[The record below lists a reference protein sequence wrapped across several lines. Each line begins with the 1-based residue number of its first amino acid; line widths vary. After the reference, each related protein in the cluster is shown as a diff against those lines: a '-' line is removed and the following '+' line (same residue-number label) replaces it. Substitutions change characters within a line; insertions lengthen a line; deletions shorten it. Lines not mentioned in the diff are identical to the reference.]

1 MKKKDLNEKE
11 IIEALELIK
20 FDYQKHH
27 SLKAALYDFFKEE
40 KYDKVMRGIVTNKED
55 LLTVKKV
62 TKTYQLLKKYEEEIL
77 SGKFIKKEPNVI
89 EIEDSKS
96 KLDEFIFLNGKVYK
110 KNEMD
115 KYVEQKYDE
124 IVNSSSDYKPFDDNY
139 DIFYDGKCNL
149 INLHGK
155 LIYSVR
161 EKKYDIKRVSSN
173 VLYIKLEHGN
183 QKEERVYVGIDGTIL
198 FDLDTD
204 DNDYDDIQLKNII
217 SVLDYYFDKP
227 NLLEKF
233 FLVLKNNNN
242 LDYLNEKILSI
253 KDNFIC
259 TKNNIESVSY
269 YDYQGKRIISSDLDV
284 LCYIDDKINQAS
296 DNRNIIVIGKLNNKL
311 ERLYGYYD
319 LDNQC
324 LFGKLEKYVP
334 GPWLG
339 YLSFEKLRWDWRYEK
354 EIKVWNQEGD
364 SYLES
369 PRFFIDFM
377 KKEGTVSIGTEN
389 FVFQSLHLIK
399 DDLYYAIYEH
409 KFYKPKYPVID
420 YSKVENDY
428 YRVLVQYKNGKYTK
442 ISDPIEEK
450 FFVIHSMEPIQIF
463 AGEKFFY
470 VDDNKKICCTNTLQ
484 NKTKLKY
491 LSLEAQSPKF
501 LALNASEFLLTGY
514 QELAKIETTELAIKK
529 KNELITSSREN
540 EQKKGNFVIQP
551 VFFTDKDEIRTLKN
565 CYDGI
570 SHVESF
576 GKDSIYLSPTNYFA
590 ISSNFDAD
598 IKSIDPNKRM
608 ILRVGYR
615 TNSSQFFTRN
625 ILIDMNGNI
634 LIGYSLNI
642 DYKNGYYIVKTLD
655 QTMQLYDVNAI
666 PVTGACDKIYFV
678 EKMYVNKNGNIEK
691 KEPRLVIENLGYTYL
706 IDGKDYIISENTVY
720 SSIINEVND
729 LFDESVID
737 EVNNLVLDEN
747 SSKKNGKTRTLD
759 KRRS

>member
-1 MKKKDLNEKE
+1 MQKKDLNEKE
-11 IIEALELIK
+11 IIEALDLIK

-62 TKTYQLLKKYEEEIL
+62 TETYQLLKKYEEEIL
-77 SGKFIKKEPNVI
+77 SGKFVKKESKVI

-115 KYVEQKYDE
+115 KYVEQKYEE
-124 IVNSSSDYKPFDDNY
+124 IVNSSSIYNPFDDNY

-161 EKKYDIKRVSSN
+161 AKKYDIKRVSSN
-173 VLYIKLEHGN
+173 VLYIKLEHEN

-198 FDLDTD
+198 FDLDTN
-204 DNDYDDIQLKNII
+204 DNDYDEIQLKNII
-217 SVLDYYFDKP
+217 SILDYYFDKP

-233 FLVLKNNNN
+233 FLVLKNYNN

-259 TKNNIESVSY
+259 TMNNIESVSY
-269 YDYQGKRIISSDLDV
+269 YDYQGKRIINSDLDV

-296 DNRNIIVIGKLNNKL
+296 DNRNIIVIGKLNSKL
-311 ERLYGYYD
+311 EELYGYYD

-324 LFGKLEKYVP
+324 IFGKLGKYNP
-334 GPWLG
+334 GPWRG
-339 YLSFEKLRWDWRYEK
+339 YLSLENLSWDWHVK
-354 EIKVWNQEGD
+354 EIRVWNQKGD
-364 SYLES
+364 SYLEN
-369 PRFFIDFM
+369 PHFFIKSK
-377 KKEGTVSIGTEN
+377 KKEGTVGSNIDN

-409 KFYKPKYPVID
+409 KYAFSYG
-420 YSKVENDY
+420 SKEVTDY
-428 YRVLVQYKNGKYTK
+428 YRVLVQYSDGKYTK

-450 FFVIHSMEPIQIF
+450 FFVIHSMEPLQIF
-463 AGEKFFY
+463 VGKMFFY
-470 VDDNKKICCTNTLQ
+470 VDDNKKLCCTDTLK
-484 NKTKLKY
+484 NENDLKHP
-491 LSLEAQSPKF
+491 SLEVQSPKF
-501 LALNASEFLLTGY
+501 FALNDSEFLSTDY
-514 QELAKIETTELAIKK
+514 QELVKIETTELAIKK
-529 KNELITSSREN
+529 QNELIASSRKN

-551 VFFTDKDEIRTLKN
+551 VFFRDKDEIRTLEN

-590 ISSNFDAD
+590 ISSNFDAA

-615 TNSSQFFTRN
+615 TNSSRFFTRN

-737 EVNNLVLDEN
+737 EVNNLALDEN
-747 SSKKNGKTRTLD
+747 LNKKTGKTRTLD
-759 KRRS
+759 KRSS

>member
-1 MKKKDLNEKE
+1 MQKKDLNEKE
-11 IIEALELIK
+11 IIEALDLIK

-27 SLKAALYDFFKEE
+27 SLKAALYDFFKKE

-62 TKTYQLLKKYEEEIL
+62 TETYQLLKKYEEEIL
-77 SGKFIKKEPNVI
+77 SGKFVKKEPNVI

-96 KLDEFIFLNGKVYK
+96 KLDEFVFLNGKVYK

-115 KYVEQKYDE
+115 KYVEQKYKE
-124 IVNSSSDYKPFDDNY
+124 IVNSSSVYKPFDNNY
-139 DIFYDGKCNL
+139 DIFYDDKCNL

-155 LIYSVR
+155 LIYSAR
-161 EKKYDIKRVSSN
+161 EKNAIKRINNN
-173 VLYIKLEHGN
+173 VLYIKLEHEN
-183 QKEERVYVGIDGTIL
+183 QKEKRVYVGIDGTIL
-198 FDLDTD
+198 FDLDTN
-204 DNDYDDIQLKNII
+204 DNDYNEIQLKNII
-217 SVLDYYFDKP
+217 SILDYYFDKP

-233 FLVLKNNNN
+233 FLVLKNNN
-242 LDYLNEKILSI
+242 LDYLNEEILSI

-259 TKNNIESVSY
+259 TINNIESVSY
-269 YDYQGKRIISSDLDV
+269 YDYQGKRIINSDLDV
-284 LCYIDDKINQAS
+284 LCYIDTEINQAS

-324 LFGKLEKYVP
+324 LFGKLGKDVP

-339 YLSFEKLRWDWRYEK
+339 YISFEQLSWGWGWQERR
-354 EIKVWNQEGD
+354 VWNQKGD

-369 PRFFIDFM
+369 PRFFIDSM
-377 KKEGTVSIGTEN
+377 EKEGTVGPNGDN

-399 DDLYYAIYEH
+399 DDLYCAIYKHTYAIDGYSN
-409 KFYKPKYPVID
+409 KMASYYK
-420 YSKVENDY
+420 
-428 YRVLVQYKNGKYTK
+428 VLVQYKSGKYTK
-442 ISDPIEEK
+442 ISEPIEEQ
-450 FFVIHSMEPIQIF
+450 FFVIHSMEPLQIF
-463 AGEKFFY
+463 VGEKFFY
-470 VDDNKKICCTNTLQ
+470 VDDNKKICCTNTLK
-484 NKTKLKY
+484 NKNELKHF
-491 LSLEAQSPKF
+491 SLEAQSPNF
-501 LALNASEFLLTGY
+501 LALNDSEFLSTDY

-529 KNELITSSREN
+529 QNELIASSRKN
-540 EQKKGNFVIQP
+540 EQKKGDFVIHP
-551 VFFTDKDEIRTLKN
+551 VFFTDKDKIYRLVN

-570 SHVESF
+570 SFVKSF

-590 ISSNFDAD
+590 ISSNFGAR
-598 IKSIDPNKRM
+598 IRAIDPNKRM
-608 ILRVGYR
+608 ILEVGCR
-615 TNSSQFFTRN
+615 TNSSQFLKRN

-634 LIGYSLNI
+634 LIGYSLDI

-655 QTMQLYDVNAI
+655 QTMRLYDVNAI

-747 SSKKNGKTRTLD
+747 LSKKTGKTRTLG